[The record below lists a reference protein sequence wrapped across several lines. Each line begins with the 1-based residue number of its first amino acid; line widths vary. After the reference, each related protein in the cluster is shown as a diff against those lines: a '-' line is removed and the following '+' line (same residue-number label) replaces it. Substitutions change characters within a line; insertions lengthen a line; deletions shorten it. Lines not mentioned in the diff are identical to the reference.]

1 MSERQQ
7 VRRLSDGSI
16 DFEFYRLRA
25 VHERSLAAKA
35 VIRWSLASVQRALRA
50 AIVLIG
56 PASRPLGSLRIYR
69 VAQHGE
75 RVRPAG
81 LAGGHNGTVS
91 R

>member
-1 MSERQQ
+1 MSEQQ
-7 VRRLSDGSI
+7 QIRRYSDGSI

-35 VIRWSLASVQRALRA
+35 VMRWSLASVQRALKA
-50 AIVLIG
+50 AIALIG
-56 PASRPLGSLRIYR
+56 HVSGQLAGLRIHR

-75 RVRPAG
+75 RLRPRWA
-81 LAGGHNGTVS
+81 